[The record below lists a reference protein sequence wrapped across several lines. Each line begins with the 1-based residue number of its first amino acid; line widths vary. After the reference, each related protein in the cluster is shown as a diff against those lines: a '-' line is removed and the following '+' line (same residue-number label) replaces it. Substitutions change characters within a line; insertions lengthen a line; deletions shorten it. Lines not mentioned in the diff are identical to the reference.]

1 MNFENLT
8 TESIRRLP
16 GDELINVMYSSF
28 EDLIDIQFKKIHM
41 SHLANRMASPDFD
54 ILKREIRYEQQ
65 EDSFHIVVP
74 RVQEEKE
81 YLNKTWKCELENYRF
96 FPESDS
102 FVDCDSELIVRAYGL
117 IQIIHTGKTI
127 TRMNKNHTFLNRH
140 RGYQEESFFYFDY
153 KEKKFI
159 QAPADQL
166 RKLNLNIQLKPDEAS
181 AEALEYHR
189 REQLLHESYH
199 HLKEISI
206 ENDCRVRFLEFV
218 SKDNK
223 SLKDKDIKD
232 YFAAYY
238 CFLKNDLEE
247 WLKIKLLFSS
257 ITKGEYIHLL
267 KKRDSLMNHI
277 DNYGKGKEKLH
288 DVLTELK
295 RFKEAKPESVTP
307 GLLMQGFIKYD
318 AENRVLYP
326 NIVEVE
332 RRRLL
337 RLDTFCDDDTYKK
350 YLEDVMDALDRKR
363 T

>member
-8 TESIRRLP
+8 TESIKRLP
-16 GDELINVMYSSF
+16 GDQLIDVMYSSF
-28 EDLIDIQFKKIHM
+28 ENLMDIQFIKKDM
-41 SHLANRMASPDFD
+41 SNLAEQMASPDFD

-65 EDSFHIVVP
+65 EDSFHIIVP
-74 RVQEEKE
+74 RVQEERE

-117 IQIIHTGKTI
+117 IQIIHTGKSI
-127 TRMNKNHTFLNRH
+127 TRMNKDHTFLNRN
-140 RGYQEESFFYFDY
+140 RSYQEESFFYFDY
-153 KEKKFI
+153 KEKRFV
-159 QAPADQL
+159 QAPSDQL

-199 HLKEISI
+199 RLKKISI
-206 ENDCRVRFLEFV
+206 ESNCRVRFLEFV
-218 SKDNK
+218 TRDNK
-223 SLKDKDIKD
+223 SLNDEDIKD
-232 YFAAYY
+232 YFTSYY
-238 CFLKNDLEE
+238 RFLVMDLEN
-247 WLKIKLLFSS
+247 WLKIKLLFNS
-257 ITKGEYIHLL
+257 ITKNEYVHLL
-267 KKRDSLMNHI
+267 NERANLMNLI
-277 DNYGKGKEKLH
+277 SDYYEGKEKLH
-288 DVLTELK
+288 DVLAKLK
-295 RFKEAKPESVTP
+295 QFKEAKPESVTP

-337 RLDTFCDDDTYKK
+337 RLDTFYDDDTYKK
-350 YLEDVMDALDRKR
+350 YLEDVMDSLDRKR